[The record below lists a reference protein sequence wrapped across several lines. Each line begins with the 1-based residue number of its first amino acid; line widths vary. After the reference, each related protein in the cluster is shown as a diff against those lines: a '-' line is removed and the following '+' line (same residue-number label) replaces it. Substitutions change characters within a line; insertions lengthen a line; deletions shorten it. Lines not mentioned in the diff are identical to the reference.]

1 MLTDKM
7 RRTDVSIFFFYL
19 VGSRDL
25 FQSRL
30 GGGTPLTYLPS
41 LSPNEI
47 VKPGPL
53 KLTSSSQWVKM
64 FKAFLK
70 LHLGL
75 FLPYY
80 FFLKRYTYQPT
91 SGSLQ
96 HTANIYSQM
105 DTGTPLKG
113 VHFTSICHTHY
124 NLEV

>member
-30 GGGTPLTYLPS
+30 GGGTPLTYLV

-53 KLTSSSQWVKM
+53 SPSQWVQM

-70 LHLGL
+70 LHFDRL
-75 FLPYY
+75 FE
-80 FFLKRYTYQPT
+80 FLKGMQWHRL
-91 SGSLQ
+91 GSDW
-96 HTANIYSQM
+96 HTGDALMVINS
-105 DTGTPLKG
+105 TL
-113 VHFTSICHTHY
+113 VSIHGM
-124 NLEV
+124 NKRLL